1 MATDESGI
9 LVNDDEDDANNQQF
23 LELSQLLSSYY
34 ISCII
39 PAALIL
45 RGQDIAQRKEQHHP
59 TRRSPSLFD
68 QRLAWDSFCS
78 RHGLRSDF
86 VRHIRMSHDS
96 FTRLL
101 SVVRKDLEVDTE
113 MAELRG
119 GAILPE
125 ICLYVC
131 LRYLAGG
138 SYSDIKFFTG
148 ISVASFYRVL
158 WKTIGAINK
167 STSDILSIKFPTTHD
182 EARDAAL
189 GFQSISQQ
197 GCLWNCVAVLDGYH
211 LQIQTPSKTE
221 ARNVRS
227 FCSGHYQ
234 THGVNVQAACDHNC
248 RFSFIGVAGPGVLGD
263 REALNQISLG
273 KLVEQLPGFYCAIGD
288 CAYTPTEHLVPIF
301 RGEHA
306 LLPKNDNFNFFAS
319 QLRIRI
325 EMAFGLMV
333 KKWGILSRP
342 LTIKLKNIKRL
353 VIAIA
358 KLHNF
363 CINERLR
370 ARDNNATELQQQ
382 RGQVIFTPTNVAFHR
397 HEAMLREESAFEQFD
412 EIEEGYENRWSNNRD
427 RMVREIEALKL
438 TRPGASSRRRQ
449 QYTSNSTLI

>member
-1 MATDESGI
+1 MSVESSR
-9 LVNDDEDDANNQQF
+9 LVSNEEEDANSQF

-34 ISCII
+34 FSCTV
-39 PAALIL
+39 PAALIWHRQGL
-45 RGQDIAQRKEQHHP
+45 ARREERYTIP

-68 QRLAWDSFCS
+68 QRLVWDTFCS
-78 RHGLRSDF
+78 RHCLRADF
-86 VRHIRMSHDS
+86 NRHIRMSHDS

-101 SVVRKDLEVDTE
+101 SVIKKDLEVDTD
-113 MAELRG
+113 MAGLRG

-158 WKTIGAINK
+158 WKTIAAINK
-167 STSDILSIKFPTTHD
+167 SSSDILSIKFPTTPD
-182 EARDAAL
+182 DARDAAL

-197 GCLWNCVAVLDGYH
+197 GCIWNCVAVLDGYH

-227 FCSGHYQ
+227 FFSGHYQ
-234 THGVNVQAACDHNC
+234 TYGVNVQAACDHNC

-263 REALNQISLG
+263 REAVNQISLG
-273 KLVEQLPGFYCAIGD
+273 KLVEQLPGLYCVIGD

-306 LLPKNDNFNFFAS
+306 LVARNDNFNFFAS

-333 KKWGILSRP
+333 KKWGILARP
-342 LTIKLKNIKRL
+342 LTIKLKNVKRL
-353 VIAIA
+353 VVAIA

-363 CINERLR
+363 CINERIGR
-370 ARDNNATELQQQ
+370 NRTTESQQ
-382 RGQVIFTPTNVAFHR
+382 GQMIFTPTNVAFQR

-427 RMVREIEALKL
+427 RMVREIEALRL
-438 TRPGASSRRRQ
+438 TRPGASSRRQRN
-449 QYTSNSTLI
+449 TNMMI